1 MSEPYPATETSLG
14 IGPTTLHYA
23 TWGQRTTPERA
34 VLLVHGLT
42 ASHKEFAALGPA
54 LAAEGWYVIAPDLR
68 GRGLSAKPA
77 HGYGTALHAHDL
89 LTLADALGLQRL
101 KIVGHS
107 LGAII
112 AMYLA
117 ASSPAR
123 AERIVMI
130 DAGGTIPEDT
140 AQAIAA
146 SVNRLGMVYPSLD
159 AYLAAMRAIPFIEWS
174 PLWEDYFRYDAQVAA
189 DGTVTSRVPRAAIEE
204 ENFATGSLRTEA
216 LPAFVRCPTLVLR
229 ATVGLLGPDRG
240 LILAPEEAERMRTVM
255 PDCRVVEVPGTN
267 HYTIVHSDV
276 LLRSIAS
283 FLAEGVGTSPPGP
296 LP

>member
-1 MSEPYPATETSLG
+1 MSEQYPPTETTLG
-14 IGPTTLHYA
+14 IGPATLHYA

-101 KIVGHS
+101 KVVGHS
-107 LGAII
+107 LGAVI
-112 AMYLA
+112 AMYMA
-117 ASSPAR
+117 AIYPAR
-123 AERIVMI
+123 TERIVMI
-130 DAGGTIPEDT
+130 DAGGRTPADT
-140 AQAIAA
+140 AQALAA
-146 SVNRLGMVYPSLD
+146 AVNRLGMVYPSLD
-159 AYLAAMRAIPFIEWS
+159 AYLTTMRAIPFFEWG

-189 DGTVTSRVPRAAIEE
+189 DGTVTSRVPKAAIEE
-204 ENFATGSLRTEA
+204 ENFATGSLRTEV
-216 LPAFVRCPTLVLR
+216 LPDFVKCPTLVLR

-240 LILAPEEAERMRTVM
+240 LVLAAEEAERMRTVM
-255 PDCRVVEVPGTN
+255 ADCRVVEVPGTN
-267 HYTIVHSDV
+267 HYTIIQAD
-276 LLRSIAS
+276 LLMRSIAA
-283 FLAEGVGTSPPGP
+283 FLAG
-296 LP
+296 